1 MKKHSFFA
9 MLAALLL
16 CSSCGRT
23 DQIAYFQ
30 DVVAGEQSKVITA
43 TEIKIKPNDKISIV
57 VSCKDPQL
65 SALYNLPIMSYRVGQ
80 APSGGVNTGG
90 NNQVANYTVD
100 GNGNIDFPVLG
111 ELHVAGLNRAE
122 VAAMVKNKLESTD
135 SGIKGATVIVEF
147 INLNISV
154 LGEVKSQG
162 VYAIDRDEYTIL
174 DAISRAGDLT
184 IYGRR
189 DNVKVIR
196 SNEGKRKVYELNLCN
211 AENVYSSPAFYLQQN
226 DIVYVEPNKVRA
238 RQSTA
243 NGNNLISTS
252 FWVSVSS
259 VLMSLVLLIKNW

>member
-1 MKKHSFFA
+1 MKKLSFLA
-9 MLAALLL
+9 MWVALLI
-16 CSSCGRT
+16 CSSCGKT

-30 DVVAGEQSKVITA
+30 DVVAGEQSRVVNA

-80 APSGGVNTGG
+80 APTAGVYSGG

-100 GNGNIDFPVLG
+100 GDGNIDFPVLG
-111 ELHVAGLNRAE
+111 TLHVAGMNRAE
-122 VAAMVKNKLESTD
+122 IAEMVKKKLSQTD
-135 SGIKGATVIVEF
+135 GGLKDPTIIVEF

-189 DNVKVIR
+189 DNVKIIR
-196 SNEGKRKVYELNLCN
+196 SNDGKRKVYEVNLCN
-211 AENVYSSPAFYLQQN
+211 AESVYTSPAFYLQQN

-243 NGNNLISTS
+243 NGNNFISTS

-259 VLMSLVLLIKNW
+259 VLMSLVLLVKNW

>member
-1 MKKHSFFA
+1 MKKLSI
-9 MLAALLL
+9 LLTLVALLL

-30 DVVAGEQSKVITA
+30 DVVAGEQSKVVNA
-43 TEIKIKPNDKISIV
+43 TEIKIKPNDKLSIV

-80 APSGGVNTGG
+80 APSSGVYSGG
-90 NNQVANYTVD
+90 NNQVANFTVD
-100 GNGNIDFPVLG
+100 GDGNIDFPILG
-111 ELHVAGLNRAE
+111 SLHVAGLNRAE
-122 VAAMVKNKLESTD
+122 IAALVKSKLESTD
-135 SGIKGATVIVEF
+135 GGIKNPTVIVEF

-196 SNEGKRKVYELNLCN
+196 SNEGSRKVYEVNLCN
-211 AENVYSSPAFYLQQN
+211 AESVYSSPAFYLQQN

-252 FWVSVSS
+252 FWVSCSS